1 MKYHCEI
8 CSYIYDS
15 KKGNPEKDVAAGTD
29 LNDLPSGWVCPLCG
43 VGKENFYP
51 LNENA
56 AVPRGEAPQNIMIM
70 ALTQSL
76 WQICGRG
83 SCAVTREI
91 GKLFI
96 EELKAQGIT
105 LSSKESALKMVKD
118 YFINVNK
125 FARDLDYKI
134 NEDTVDLEVKNCRFF
149 GICSQLEDQS
159 VLVTTCP
166 YSNTAAAALEEVNGY
181 RYRIEKTQKD
191 FGHHIVLTP
200 ISEINRERTTK
211 IKDKIKK
218 LNELGEEDL

>member
-15 KKGNPEKDVAAGTD
+15 KQGDPEQNIAAATD
-29 LNDLPSGWVCPLCG
+29 LEDLPSAWVCPQCG

-51 LNENA
+51 MSEDSP
-56 AVPRGEAPQNIMIM
+56 VPPGEAPQNIMIM

-96 EELKAQGIT
+96 TQLKSQGIT
-105 LSSKESALKMVKD
+105 LDNKEHALEMVKD
-118 YFINVNK
+118 YFIQANK
-125 FARDLDYKI
+125 FARALEYEIK
-134 NEDTVDLEVKNCRFF
+134 EDTVEMEVKNCRFF
-149 GICSQLEDQS
+149 GTCSKLEDQS
-159 VLVTTCP
+159 VLITTCP
-166 YSNTAAAALEEVNGY
+166 YSNTAAAALEEVSGF

-191 FGHHIVLTP
+191 FGHHIILTP

-211 IKDKIKK
+211 IKNKIKK
-218 LNELGEEDL
+218 LNEMAEEEF

>member
-1 MKYHCEI
+1 MKYNCEI

-15 KKGNPEKDVAAGTD
+15 KQGDLENGIANGTD
-29 LNDLPSGWVCPLCG
+29 LNELPSSWVCPLCG
-43 VGKENFYP
+43 VGKENFYQ
-51 LNENA
+51 LDENA
-56 AVPRGEAPQNIMIM
+56 PVPTGESPQNIMIM

-96 EELKAQGIT
+96 QELKTQGIT
-105 LSSKESALKMVKD
+105 LSSKEDALKMVKD
-118 YFINVNK
+118 YFIQVNK
-125 FARDLDYKI
+125 FARELDYEIK
-134 NEDTVDLEVKNCRFF
+134 EDTVKLEVKNCRFF

-166 YSNTAAAALEEVNGY
+166 YSNTAATALEEVSGY
-181 RYRIEKTQKD
+181 RYRIEKNQKD
-191 FGHHIVLTP
+191 YGHHIVLTP
-200 ISEINRERTTK
+200 ISEINKERTTK

-218 LNELGEEDL
+218 LNVIGENEF

>member
-15 KKGNPEKDVAAGTD
+15 KLGDPKQNIATATD
-29 LNDLPSGWVCPLCG
+29 LEDLPSNWVCPLCG

-51 LNENA
+51 LGEDTP
-56 AVPRGEAPQNIMIM
+56 VPAGEAPQNIMIM

-96 EELKAQGIT
+96 KQLKSQGIT
-105 LSSKESALKMVKD
+105 LDTEEDALKTVQD
-118 YFINVNK
+118 YFIKVNK
-125 FARDLDYKI
+125 FARGLDYEIK
-134 NEDTVDLEVKNCRFF
+134 EDNVELEVKNCRFF

-159 VLVTTCP
+159 
-166 YSNTAAAALEEVNGY
+166 
-181 RYRIEKTQKD
+181 
-191 FGHHIVLTP
+191 IVSINYHL
-200 ISEINRERTTK
+200 SLFQYCRSSFRRSKRLSLSNRENSKRFWSSHRTYPYFRNK
-211 IKDKIKK
+211 PGK
-218 LNELGEEDL
+218 NR

>member
-15 KKGNPEKDVAAGTD
+15 EQGNPENGILKGID
-29 LNDLPSGWVCPLCG
+29 LNDLPSTWVCPQCG
-43 VGKENFYP
+43 VGKENFYLLAEDSP
-51 LNENA
+51 
-56 AVPRGEAPQNIMIM
+56 VPPGEAPQNIMIM

-96 EELKAQGIT
+96 TQLKSQGIE
-105 LSSKESALKMVKD
+105 LDSEEHALEMVKD
-118 YFINVNK
+118 YFIQVNK
-125 FARDLDYKI
+125 FARALDYEIK
-134 NEDTVDLEVKNCRFF
+134 EDNVEIEVKNCRFF
-149 GICSQLEDQS
+149 GTCSKLEDQS
-159 VLVTTCP
+159 VLITTCP
-166 YSNTAAAALEEVNGY
+166 YSNTAAAALEEVNGF

-200 ISEINRERTTK
+200 ISEINRERTAK
-211 IKDKIKK
+211 IKNKIKK
-218 LNELGEEDL
+218 LNEMAEKEF